1 MRTLVAVFTPLAA
14 ALIGC
19 SDATSS
25 LTGGLVEIT
34 IEQALTSQT
43 TSAGTFQMSG
53 SVVDAGS
60 TIEELTFGGPLDR
73 SPVPVTFVRTLT
85 GRQGTLTL
93 RGSARISFASPTV
106 GTLDGEWTVEA
117 ATGQYS
123 SMRGTGTL
131 SGRADFG
138 TTPPSASL
146 AYSGSVKK

>member
-1 MRTLVAVFTPLAA
+1 MRTLVAVLTPLAA

-19 SDATSS
+19 GDATSS
-25 LTGGLVEIT
+25 QTGGPVEIT
-34 IEQALTSQT
+34 IVQALTSQT
-43 TSAGTFQMSG
+43 TSTGTFEMSG

-73 SPVPVTFVRTLT
+73 SPVPLTFVRTLT

-93 RGSARISFASPTV
+93 RGSARISFTSPTV
-106 GTLDGEWTVEA
+106 GTLDGDWTVET
-117 ATGQYS
+117 ATGQYAT
-123 SMRGTGTL
+123 MRGTGTL

-146 AYSGSVKK
+146 AYSGSVEK